1 MTLRTL
7 ARTARVGD
15 GLALDGWPRYAA
27 NVARTQGPRA
37 RVVYWGTYD
46 MGKPRNRILL
56 RGLREAG
63 VEVIECHAPVW
74 SGIEDKSQLS
84 GWLSLVR
91 CILIWLISYPVLI
104 ARYLRLPPHDAVVIG
119 YMGQLDVLVMWP
131 FARLRGVPI
140 VWDAL
145 MSLYIA
151 TVVDRC
157 LLSRDSVLARLL
169 YAWEWLATRAADLI
183 ILNQQAVADYWIELF
198 QLPAPKIKT
207 AYIGAETDIF
217 PPRKPCPPDRT
228 NDRPLILFYGTLI
241 PSHGVETIIE
251 AARHFEDQSVDWVVI
266 GKGQSAPLVERMLS
280 EHPLPNL
287 RWIPWVP
294 YEDLAGWIHR
304 ATAALGVFSPDE
316 RADHAIPNK
325 IFQILAAGTPLITR
339 DSPAIREL
347 LSPGI
352 PGTWCRRRTRARSA
366 GRSASASPNEAA
378 SSAWIC
384 TPMCDAASVRARSA
398 IASSP

>member
-1 MTLRTL
+1 M
-7 ARTARVGD
+7 
-15 GLALDGWPRYAA
+15 
-27 NVARTQGPRA
+27 
-37 RVVYWGTYD
+37 
-46 MGKPRNRILL
+46 
-56 RGLREAG
+56 
-63 VEVIECHAPVW
+63 EVIECHAPVW

-145 MSLYIA
+145 MSLNIA

-266 GKGQSAPLVERMLS
+266 GKGQSAPLDRVPRSGVRALRS
-280 EHPLPNL
+280 TRLP
-287 RWIPWVP
+287 
-294 YEDLAGWIHR
+294 AGR
-304 ATAALGVFSPDE
+304 
-316 RADHAIPNK
+316 
-325 IFQILAAGTPLITR
+325 AGTFRLPR
-339 DSPAIREL
+339 
-347 LSPGI
+347 
-352 PGTWCRRRTRARSA
+352 W
-366 GRSASASPNEAA
+366 AA
-378 SSAWIC
+378 
-384 TPMCDAASVRARSA
+384 
-398 IASSP
+398 